1 MKQTPQIVK
10 DAASYL
16 IEMYGD
22 NFDYLGKHEG
32 ADVYTYHF
40 PDDSCT
46 GFPFVYIH
54 KDDKVTEITGFVA
67 LDIVRF
73 TCQKSR

>member
-16 IEMYGD
+16 IELYGD

-32 ADVYTYHF
+32 ADAYMFKF
-40 PDDSCT
+40 PEDADT

-54 KDDKVTEITGFVA
+54 KDGKVTEITGFEA
-67 LDIVRF
+67 LDIVRLF
-73 TCQKSR
+73 VKD

>member
-1 MKQTPQIVK
+1 MKQIPQIVK

-22 NFDYLGKHEG
+22 KFDYFGKHEG
-32 ADVYTYHF
+32 ADVYMLKF
-40 PDDSCT
+40 PEDADT

-54 KDDKVTEITGFVA
+54 KDEKVTEITGFEA
-67 LDIVRF
+67 LDVVRLF
-73 TCQKSR
+73 VKD